1 MKQIEL
7 LAPARHLEAGI
18 AAINCGADAV
28 YIGAR
33 HFGARENAGNSV
45 QDIACLAQY
54 AHKYWARVY
63 VTLNTLLYD
72 HEFSEALALITQLY
86 EAGIDGLIIQDMGL
100 LECDLPP
107 LPLIASTQMHN
118 ATPQKV
124 AFLEQVGIQ
133 RVILAR
139 ELNLDQIREIRRQTS
154 TIELECFVHGALCVC
169 YSGQCYLSYAIGG
182 RSGNRGQCAQP
193 CRKKYTLKDSAG
205 KILSQP
211 RYLLSLKDM
220 HRADYLRELIEV
232 GVTSFKI
239 EGRLKDVVYVKNI
252 VSYYRQRLDA
262 VLADGGWQKSSSGT
276 SHINFTPDPVKTFN
290 RGYTSYFLTGQRD
303 EPVASI
309 DTPKSIGEKIGQVVL
324 VNKRSFTLDTPA
336 VLHNGDGICFFDA
349 RQELQ
354 GTQVNSAQAEK
365 IFPANIEG
373 IARGTVIYRNY
384 DHEFTTQLSNSRS
397 ERKIGVRLTFR
408 ATPHGFLL
416 SANDEDG
423 NQAGHELV
431 CEKVPAR
438 NKEQAMNSLH
448 RQLTKFGAT
457 EFICTNLEIELQEP
471 YFLPVAQLNAL
482 RRAVLGK
489 LTIVRVQY
497 RPRIQGSIL
506 KNSVPY
512 PEKALSYLG
521 NVLNQQAEAF
531 YRRHGVTRIDPAAE
545 SGVDLHG
552 QKVMTIK
559 YCLRQQPGLCSQNP
573 NISNDFSEPLYL
585 VDEHG
590 QEYQLRFDCVTCH
603 MEIFLGKQKVK

>member
-1 MKQIEL
+1 MKM
-7 LAPARHLEAGI
+7 
-18 AAINCGADAV
+18 AI
-28 YIGAR
+28 R
-33 HFGARENAGNSV
+33 
-45 QDIACLAQY
+45 
-54 AHKYWARVY
+54 
-63 VTLNTLLYD
+63 
-72 HEFSEALALITQLY
+72 
-86 EAGIDGLIIQDMGL
+86 
-100 LECDLPP
+100 P
-107 LPLIASTQMHN
+107 
-118 ATPQKV
+118 
-124 AFLEQVGIQ
+124 
-133 RVILAR
+133 
-139 ELNLDQIREIRRQTS
+139 
-154 TIELECFVHGALCVC
+154 
-169 YSGQCYLSYAIGG
+169 
-182 RSGNRGQCAQP
+182 
-193 CRKKYTLKDSAG
+193 
-205 KILSQP
+205 
-211 RYLLSLKDM
+211 
-220 HRADYLRELIEV
+220 
-232 GVTSFKI
+232 
-239 EGRLKDVVYVKNI
+239 
-252 VSYYRQRLDA
+252 
-262 VLADGGWQKSSSGT
+262 
-276 SHINFTPDPVKTFN
+276 
-290 RGYTSYFLTGQRD
+290 
-303 EPVASI
+303 
-309 DTPKSIGEKIGQVVL
+309 
-324 VNKRSFTLDTPA
+324 
-336 VLHNGDGICFFDA
+336 
-349 RQELQ
+349 
-354 GTQVNSAQAEK
+354 
-365 IFPANIEG
+365 
-373 IARGTVIYRNY
+373 
-384 DHEFTTQLSNSRS
+384 
-397 ERKIGVRLTFR
+397 
-408 ATPHGFLL
+408 
-416 SANDEDG
+416 
-423 NQAGHELV
+423 GHELV